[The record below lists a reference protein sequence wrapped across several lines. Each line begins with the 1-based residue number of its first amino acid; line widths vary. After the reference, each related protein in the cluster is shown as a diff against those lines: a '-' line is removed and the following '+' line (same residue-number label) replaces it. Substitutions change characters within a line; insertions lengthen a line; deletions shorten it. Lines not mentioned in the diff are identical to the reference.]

1 MARPVVDGPSALRRF
16 VLPGLFV
23 AALFVVLFLRRPET
37 AGGERVVRLE
47 GPTMGTQ
54 YHVTVVLPT
63 DGPDEEALKAAVDG
77 ALAEVNGA
85 MSTYLADSA
94 LSRFNRH
101 AGAGAFDA
109 PPGLIVVVAQALAIS
124 AATGGAFD
132 VTVGPLVRAWGFGPD
147 KPGDAPDAAALAALR
162 QRVGWRM
169 LTVDEAAGTLSKA
182 RPDLEVDLSAI
193 AKGYGVDRAAAALAG
208 LGAERYLVEVGGE
221 VVARGTNPDGQPW
234 RVGIAKPALDGSG
247 GVQEVVALSGRA
259 MATSGDYRN
268 YREVDGERVS
278 HTIDPRTARPITHG
292 LASVS
297 VVADDCTTADAWA
310 TALNVLGPEAGLAA
324 ATERNLAALFII
336 RSPDGAGFTTQATP
350 AFEALRAAPA
360 E

>member
-1 MARPVVDGPSALRRF
+1 MARPVVDGPSTLRRF

-23 AALFVVLFLRRPET
+23 AALFVVLWVRRPET

-47 GPTMGTQ
+47 GPTMGTR
-54 YHVTVVLPT
+54 YHVTVVVPA
-63 DGPDEEALKAAVDG
+63 DGPDEAALKAAVDG

-85 MSTYLADSA
+85 MSTYLPDSA
-94 LSRFNRH
+94 LSRFNRYT
-101 AGAGAFDA
+101 GEGPFDA
-109 PPGLIVVVAQALAIS
+109 PAGLIAVAAKAQTIS
-124 AATGGAFD
+124 EATGGAFD

-147 KPGDAPDAAALAALR
+147 KPGEAPDAAALVALR
-162 QRVGWRM
+162 QRVGWR
-169 LTVDEAAGTLSKA
+169 LLSIDEGAGTLSKA
-182 RPDLEVDLSAI
+182 RPDLEIDLSAI
-193 AKGYGVDRAAAALAG
+193 AKGYGVDRAAAALAD

-234 RVGIAKPALDGSG
+234 RLGIEKPALDGSG
-247 GVQEVVALSGRA
+247 GVQEVVALSDRA

-268 YREVDGERVS
+268 FREVDGQRVS

-324 ATERNLAALFII
+324 ATDRNLAALFII
-336 RSPDGAGFTTQATP
+336 RSPEGGGFTTHATP

-360 E
+360 Q